1 MWNFQDTFETRN
13 RSYICAFSISQTVP
27 LNEVKI
33 CFGKLYDALKF
44 IFGLSLEKGISPDG
58 LKLIRVTPT
67 FEGGNRSELGSL
79 YIITFTNTSKKTKLF
94 APNNLF
100 FKLAVQLTTELFN
113 IPIKYFKL
121 LKIICIHWVC

>member
-1 MWNFQDTFETRN
+1 MWNFQDTFETHN

-44 IFGLSLEKGISPDG
+44 IFGLSLEKGIFPDG

-79 YIITFTNTSKKTKLF
+79 IHNHFH
-94 APNNLF
+94 
-100 FKLAVQLTTELFN
+100 
-113 IPIKYFKL
+113 KYLKEN
-121 LKIICIHWVC
+121 KIICSKQFVL

>member
-13 RSYICAFSISQTVP
+13 QSYICAFSIYKTAP

-58 LKLIRVTPT
+58 LKLIRVIST
-67 FEGGNRSELGSL
+67 FRGGNRSELGSL
-79 YIITFTNTSKKTKLF
+79 IHNHFHKHLKEN
-94 APNNLF
+94 
-100 FKLAVQLTTELFN
+100 
-113 IPIKYFKL
+113 
-121 LKIICIHWVC
+121 KIIYSKQFGL